1 MFTRLD
7 WFVLLLYLAGTTW
20 LAARL
25 AGRQQTIRDFFLGGR
40 QLPWWAVCGSIV
52 SSEVSGVTFVGVPA
66 IAYAKNGDYRYL
78 MLAVGAIV
86 ARLVVGLVLV
96 PAYYRQEIY
105 SPYEF
110 IGNRLGKG
118 ALRLATA
125 LFLAGGMLAQGARLF
140 LAGLVLDAITGIG
153 IPACV
158 LLVGAVSVAWTWIGG
173 IASVVWTD
181 AIQFV
186 LLFAGAAGTLAAVA
200 WTIPGGWGAIVEAGE
215 RMGKFRLWDFTLDR
229 RTEFTFWCGLLG
241 TSFLN
246 LGALG
251 TDQMMAQRLFCCRD
265 ERAARKA
272 ILASNVSLL
281 LPVILLT
288 AGVGLAAY
296 FETHAMTTAH
306 AELVAKRS
314 DYILPV
320 FFLEAMP
327 AGIRGLLFATVFAA
341 ATATSTLSAMAQ
353 AAYAAFVPARRDGRE
368 GSVLTSRLLVV
379 AAAVPLCAVAIAC
392 ERIESHRDILRLAL
406 WMAAYTYGAVLG
418 MLLLA
423 LLPARRDARGLPW
436 AVGYSVLLILA
447 LNWNHIGGAR
457 GGIGACAL
465 ALALAGAWTF
475 RRDPG
480 RAGIVFLGAALVLL
494 TAFIQPHLPGDAGGY
509 LKIVY
514 PWHYPIGTAVTL
526 AFGFLLGGRRTPPG
540 AAGLDVVS

>member
-1 MFTRLD
+1 MFTSLD
-7 WFVLLLYLAGTTW
+7 WGVLALYLAGTTW

-66 IAYAKNGDYRYL
+66 IAYARGGDYRYL
-78 MLAVGAIV
+78 MLAFGAIA
-86 ARLVVGLVLV
+86 ARLVVGYLLV

-110 IGNRLGKG
+110 IGNRLGPG

-186 LLFAGAAGTLAAVA
+186 LLFGGAVGTLAAVA
-200 WTIPGGWGAIVEAGE
+200 WTIGGWDALVEAGT

-265 ERAARKA
+265 ARDARKA

-296 FETHAMTTAH
+296 FEARPMTAEHAA
-306 AELVAKRS
+306 LVARRS
-314 DYILPV
+314 DYVLPV

-327 AGIRGLLFATVFAA
+327 AGVRGLLFATIFAA

-353 AAYAAFVPARRDGRE
+353 AAHAAFAPRRDAGKE
-368 GSVLTSRLLVV
+368 GGVLVSRLLVV

-392 ERIESHRDILRLAL
+392 ERIEQYRDILRLAL

-447 LNWNHIGGAR
+447 LNWQHLDAAR
-457 GGIGACAL
+457 ALIVACAALL
-465 ALALAGAWTF
+465 ALSGAWAF
-475 RRDPG
+475 RRSPERLG
-480 RAGIVFLGAALVLL
+480 VSLLGAALVALV
-494 TAFIQPHLPGDAGGY
+494 AFGRPHLPGDTGGH

-514 PWHYPIGTAVTL
+514 PWHYPVGTAVTL
-526 AFGFLLGGRRTPPG
+526 AFGFLLGDRKTPPG
-540 AAGLDVVS
+540 AGSINMVS